1 MGHTGKR
8 VKERGAGL
16 HIWLRPGALHEF
28 FVLEVDHVRLYV
40 PLLLVVFVQH
50 GQRGHFLT
58 MKKLDVFD
66 EELVK
71 S

>member
-1 MGHTGKR
+1 M
-8 VKERGAGL
+8 KERGAGL
-16 HIWLRPGALHEF
+16 HIWLRPGALHELL
-28 FVLEVDHVRLYV
+28 VLEVDDVRLYV
-40 PLLLVVFVQH
+40 PLLLVVFVQY

-66 EELVK
+66 KEFVQ